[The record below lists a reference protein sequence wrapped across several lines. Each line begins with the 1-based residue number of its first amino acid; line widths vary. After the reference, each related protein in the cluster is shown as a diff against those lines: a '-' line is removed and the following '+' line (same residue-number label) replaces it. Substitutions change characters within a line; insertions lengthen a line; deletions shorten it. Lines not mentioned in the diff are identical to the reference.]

1 MALPSAVTSRGDG
14 NDFIAT
20 TGMVLTGITGFGI
33 RTGFY
38 LTNSGSHPIETSL
51 GYNEGNTP
59 GIFEFPSGQHFTI
72 LPGKSK
78 FIPFEMVFVQNNI
91 NGPTTSDMSTGPDTV
106 GTYETFF
113 SLNTSVINSM
123 ENAKTKIDMI
133 GNDPFSLIIGV
144 FFFFQLVA

>member
-14 NDFIAT
+14 NNFIAT

-72 LPGKSK
+72 LGLWSTAGRPFTQDHPLAALGPPPGRPPAISR
-78 FIPFEMVFVQNNI
+78 PPSGYLLLTCSGN
-91 NGPTTSDMSTGPDTV
+91 
-106 GTYETFF
+106 F
-113 SLNTSVINSM
+113 SLLS
-123 ENAKTKIDMI
+123 
-133 GNDPFSLIIGV
+133 
-144 FFFFQLVA
+144 